1 MEAEVGTAA
10 GATDIAGQRAVLLA
24 GVIQKER
31 VIVPWAGR
39 RDWATRVSG
48 SDAPASRGP
57 GIGKWTKNFRCFRFP
72 KTTVDIFFLQIV
84 PINLTVSPATS
95 DRMRV

>member
-1 MEAEVGTAA
+1 MSLGCWDRCRCYRHCGTKSRST
-10 GATDIAGQRAVLLA
+10 GWRDSEGTG
-24 GVIQKER
+24 
-31 VIVPWAGR
+31 IVPWAGR

-57 GIGKWTKNFRCFRFP
+57 DIGKWTKNFRCFRFP